1 MTKAE
6 GKTISRA
13 DLKSILLSSLAEQ
26 GLGAAE
32 ADRLSDQQVA
42 KVWKNY
48 GGRQPYFRKDHQGKE
63 TAEHRRKV
71 IFMEWWTHRPTGD
84 ALQVFL
90 TNWNIGE
97 RRLQQIQA
105 EGRKRK
111 WAV

>member
-1 MTKAE
+1 MTRAAE
-6 GKTISRA
+6 TSISTA

-26 GLGAAE
+26 GLSATE
-32 ADRLSDQQVA
+32 ADRLSDQQVT
-42 KVWKNY
+42 KIWKRC
-48 GGRQPYFRKDHQGKE
+48 GGLKLYFRKDHRGRE

-71 IFMEWWTHRPTGD
+71 IYMEWWTHRPTGE
-84 ALQVFL
+84 ALQAFL
-90 TNWNIGE
+90 ANWNIGE